1 MQRSAGSALQ
11 EASHLLSFLPA
22 GASGGALKE
31 LLGWTW
37 NPIPSAGADVD
48 GPNVKV
54 RGCPWPA
61 QALLAHTSP
70 LLRAQASASHNSAAL
85 LSVGISSGQLAWD
98 MTLEEETASQ
108 CTCVG
113 VALEDCDNAAYQN
126 DKAWMYRCYNGYL
139 YILGREDKN
148 GGPVAEHKIM
158 KGDTMAFVLD
168 MDAGTLSLSIADR
181 VSAG

>member
-1 MQRSAGSALQ
+1 
-11 EASHLLSFLPA
+11 
-22 GASGGALKE
+22 
-31 LLGWTW
+31 
-37 NPIPSAGADVD
+37 
-48 GPNVKV
+48 
-54 RGCPWPA
+54 
-61 QALLAHTSP
+61 
-70 LLRAQASASHNSAAL
+70 
-85 LSVGISSGQLAWD
+85 
-98 MTLEEETASQ
+98 MTLEEETSSQ

-139 YILGREDKN
+139 YILSREDKN

-181 VSAG
+181 VRAG